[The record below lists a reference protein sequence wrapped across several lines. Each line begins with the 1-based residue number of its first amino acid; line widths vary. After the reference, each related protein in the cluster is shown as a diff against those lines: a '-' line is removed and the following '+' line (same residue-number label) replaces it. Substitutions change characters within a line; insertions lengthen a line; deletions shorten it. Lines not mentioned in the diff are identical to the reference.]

1 MQQHETTEQTQDNID
16 MLDNKPVKIA
26 NGSDIYFHRNGIGGQ
41 PFWTVKFTY
50 GQLNMVATI
59 GVEEDSVI
67 LSSCRVLC
75 LGRGNA
81 RPEEVVESLW
91 RGDKFAPIL
100 VRQMSAIFDTEGFN
114 PLQRTVRN
122 VRSD

>member
-1 MQQHETTEQTQDNID
+1 METNTRTQTKASNID
-16 MLDNKPVKIA
+16 ILDNKPVKIA
-26 NGSDIYFHRNGIGGQ
+26 NGSDIYYHRNGISGQ

-50 GQLNMVATI
+50 GELNMVATI

-75 LGRGNA
+75 L
-81 RPEEVVESLW
+81 ESIVDSLW

-100 VRQMSAIFDTEGFN
+100 VRQMSAIFDREGFN